1 MLRGA
6 FPTVFPKGRGV
17 PAGRPSEPVLYDLFG
32 SDAEVG
38 QERSLP
44 MMRPLALVFAAMLV
58 AGCRAPNGSMDPF
71 LGRQTVPPPGT
82 GVASSPPGNA
92 YYQAP
97 RSSTVT
103 PGPAPAGDGRFV
115 PSDGAYN
122 YGGSAAARPATT
134 PAAAQPARLGN
145 TASNATASR
154 LNAGGAPVRSLTPAD
169 RAPTNPGSRLQN
181 ASPPGSFQ
189 VNNNPGLPA
198 TTASRRLGTTPPSSM
213 PRPIDNAP
221 ATDINDLPR
230 RSSRSGSSSDPA
242 SSSGST
248 NGFRPAGSTSKRVSY
263 ERQSDESDEEGNQM
277 TLRTPR
283 RETLTRASSTG
294 DYSHAPDY
302 QWVKGRLEYSRIDDR
317 WKLRYI
323 PINGDTD
330 EYGGSVVL
338 LGSRMMEGYKPG
350 ELVTAYGTVDASES
364 AESRGFA
371 PPYRLD
377 RIVRQ
382 SEERR

>member
-1 MLRGA
+1 MGAMRVLRRTNA
-6 FPTVFPKGRGV
+6 KSV
-17 PAGRPSEPVLYDLFG
+17 EDQFG

-44 MMRPLALVFAAMLV
+44 MKRPLVLLFAAMLV
-58 AGCRAPNGSMDPF
+58 AGCRAPNGSIDPF

-82 GVASSPPGNA
+82 GVASAPPGDA

-97 RSSTVT
+97 RASAVT
-103 PGPAPAGDGRFV
+103 PGPAPAGDGRFI

-122 YGGSAAARPATT
+122 YGGAAATRPSTT
-134 PAAAQPARLGN
+134 NSASAQPARSGGN
-145 TASNATASR
+145 AAPSTSTAASR
-154 LNAGGAPVRSLTPAD
+154 VNAGGTPVRSLSPAD

-181 ASPPGSFQ
+181 AAPPSGFQ
-189 VNNNPGLPA
+189 VNTNPAQRGLTPPA
-198 TTASRRLGTTPPSSM
+198 TTASRRLGTAAPSTSM

-221 ATDINDLPR
+221 STDINDLPQR
-230 RSSRSGSSSDPA
+230 RDGASPSSGSS
-242 SSSGST
+242 
-248 NGFRPAGSTSKRVSY
+248 NGFRPAGTAAKRVSY
-263 ERQSDESDEEGNQM
+263 DQHGDAAEDDRNQM

-283 RETLTRASSTG
+283 RETLTSASSTG
-294 DYSHAPDY
+294 EYSREPSY
-302 QWVKGRLEYSRIDDR
+302 KWLKGRLEYSRIDDR

-338 LGSRMMEGYKPG
+338 LGSRLLEGYKPG
-350 ELVTAYGTVDASES
+350 ELVTVYGSVEASDS
-364 AESRGFA
+364 ADSSGFA

-377 RIVRQ
+377 RIARQ
-382 SEERR
+382 SDERR